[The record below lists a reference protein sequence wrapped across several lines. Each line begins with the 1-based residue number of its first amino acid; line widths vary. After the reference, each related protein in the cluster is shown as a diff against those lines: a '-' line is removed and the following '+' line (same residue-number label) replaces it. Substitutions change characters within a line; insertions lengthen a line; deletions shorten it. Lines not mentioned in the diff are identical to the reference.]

1 MLMEFSKVWQNGTLE
16 GIELLKASFQQFEF
30 SKHWHDDL
38 AIGVIEKGAE
48 GLYYRGNNIVI
59 PENQIVTINPAEVHT
74 GFAGCDTGWKYRMF
88 YFKPEMIHRHFE
100 QSDQDV
106 LPFIKSPILNDPEL
120 FRLLMQLHIALEEPA
135 FDITKESLL
144 TICFEML
151 FGRHGDHA
159 KLTSKAIRDRQ
170 KNAAMREYLLA
181 NWRNNVSIEEL
192 EEVSDLSK
200 FQLIR
205 SFNSQYGVTPHQF
218 LLVLKI
224 NRAKRLLVKG
234 DSCTDTAL
242 ECGFFDQSHL
252 TRNFKRAFGI
262 TPKRYATSFG

>member
-1 MLMEFSKVWQNGTLE
+1 MEFSKVWQSGTLK
-16 GIELLKASFQQFEF
+16 GIELLKASFQSFEF

-74 GFAGCDTGWKYRMF
+74 GFAGCTTGWKYRMF
-88 YFKPEMIHRHFE
+88 YFDPEMIQRHFE
-100 QSDQDV
+100 LSDQEV
-106 LPFIKSPILNDPEL
+106 LPFIKSPILDDPEL
-120 FRLLMQLHIALEEPA
+120 FGLLQQLHIALEEPS

-144 TICFEML
+144 TICFELL

-159 KLTSKAIRDRQ
+159 KLTSKSIRERQ
-170 KNAAMREYLLA
+170 KNAAMREYLLQ
-181 NWRNNVSIEEL
+181 NWRDNVSIGEL
-192 EEVSDLSK
+192 EELSGLSK

-205 SFNSQYGVTPHQF
+205 SFNAQYGLTPHQF
-218 LLVLKI
+218 LLILKI
-224 NRAKRLLVKG
+224 NTARRLLQEG
-234 DSCTDTAL
+234 DSCADTAL
-242 ECGFFDQSHL
+242 ACGFYDQSHL

-262 TPKRYATSFG
+262 TPKRYATSFC